1 MARVTSVPPQEAV
14 PETVPEAV
22 PETNFETNLE
32 EDLGTGL
39 EDSSASDDTSA
50 PSDGASAPSDQVS
63 SAVEQPRGGGI
74 ARLIPKRSLDTRS
87 AIDRLRDAP
96 PTDTLRSWLITIA
109 ITVLAFCIR
118 LVGIAYPKGL
128 LFDETYYAKD
138 AYTLLKLGYEG
149 SWPEGANDMIASG
162 KVDIFLN
169 GASFIVHPQLGKWL
183 IASGEWLFGMN
194 SFGWRFPALVFGS
207 LMVALVIRLARRLSR
222 STMIGALAGFL
233 LCVDGLNFVM
243 SRLALLDIFEA
254 FFIVAG
260 VLAVVIDRDYFR
272 HRLARDLE
280 RRGLAG
286 YAGKPGPFIFRPW
299 LIAAGVLFGLAIG
312 TKWNAVFVLASF
324 GVMVVV
330 WSIAARRLAGAGRR
344 SYRAIFLDGIPAF
357 VSMVVLSGV
366 VYVATWFSWLH
377 TQGGYDRQWG
387 AEHPDSWQV
396 KLLGKPLAS
405 LVYYHKEIWEFHNG
419 DYIKNSTHVY
429 AAHPGGWLINARP
442 IGIDAVNGIQP
453 GVEGCTATGTETC
466 LRVISAT
473 GTPTLW
479 WFAAIALL
487 VSIVWWVAGRD
498 WRFGVPI
505 VAAMATYLPWFN
517 YTERSL
523 FFFYAITIIP
533 FTAICLAM
541 VLGLVL
547 GKAKPGPRRRKG
559 AIIVGIILVIIT
571 LNFAFIY
578 PILTDALLPQPLWL
592 LRMWF
597 GSWI

>member
-1 MARVTSVPPQEAV
+1 MARVTSVPPEAV
-14 PETVPEAV
+14 PEADLETAADVDVAPKSPRWGERFRRLVPTRTV
-22 PETNFETNLE
+22 
-32 EDLGTGL
+32 
-39 EDSSASDDTSA
+39 
-50 PSDGASAPSDQVS
+50 
-63 SAVEQPRGGGI
+63 
-74 ARLIPKRSLDTRS
+74 DTRS

-96 PTDTLRSWLITIA
+96 PADVLRSWLLTIGLTA
-109 ITVLAFCIR
+109 LAFVVR
-118 LVGIAYPKGL
+118 FVGFWFPKGI

-149 SWPEGANDMIASG
+149 SWPENANDQIASG
-162 KVDIFLN
+162 NVDVFTTN
-169 GASFIVHPQLGKWL
+169 ASFIVHPQVGKWL

-194 SFGWRFPALVFGS
+194 SFGWRFASLVFGS
-207 LMVALVIRLARRLSR
+207 LMVALVVRLARRLSR
-222 STMIGALAGFL
+222 STMIGAIAGFL
-233 LCVDGLNFVM
+233 LCVDGLDFVM

-280 RRGLAG
+280 TRGLSDYG
-286 YAGKPGPFIFRPW
+286 GGKGPFVFRPW
-299 LIAAGVLFGLAIG
+299 LIAAGVLFGLAMG

-324 GVMVVV
+324 GVLAVV
-330 WSIAARRLAGAGRR
+330 WSITARRLAGARRR
-344 SYRAIFLDGIPAF
+344 SYGALLLDGIPAF
-357 VSMVVLSGV
+357 FSMVVLSFI
-366 VYVATWFSWLH
+366 VYVATWFSWLR

-387 AEHPDSWQV
+387 AQHPDSWQV
-396 KLLGKPLAS
+396 HLLGKPLAS
-405 LVYYHKEIWEFHNG
+405 LLYYHKEIWDFHNG
-419 DYIKNSTHVY
+419 DYIKHSTHVY

-453 GVEGCTATGTETC
+453 GVDGCPANSTENC

-479 WFAAIALL
+479 WFAALALL
-487 VSIVWWVAGRD
+487 VSIAWWVAGRD

-505 VAAMATYLPWFN
+505 VAGMSTYLPWFN

-541 VLGLVL
+541 VLGLIL
-547 GKAKPGPRRRKG
+547 GKADAGPRRRQG
-559 AIIVGIILVIIT
+559 AIVAGVILAIVT

-578 PILTDALLPQPLWL
+578 PIITDALLTQSQWL
-592 LRMWF
+592 ARMWF
-597 GSWI
+597 SSWI

>member
-1 MARVTSVPPQEAV
+1 MARVTSVPPE
-14 PETVPEAV
+14 ETVPA
-22 PETNFETNLE
+22 
-32 EDLGTGL
+32 EDLEAAT
-39 EDSSASDDTSA
+39 EVAPRSS
-50 PSDGASAPSDQVS
+50 GWGQ
-63 SAVEQPRGGGI
+63 RMR
-74 ARLIPKRSLDTRS
+74 RLVPTRTIDTRS
-87 AIDRLRDAP
+87 AIERLRDAP
-96 PTDTLRSWLITIA
+96 PRDARLSWLLTLGLTA
-109 ITVLAFCIR
+109 LAFCIR
-118 LVGIAYPKGL
+118 LVGIAYPKGV

-149 SWPEGANDMIASG
+149 SWPENANNMIASG
-162 KVDIFLN
+162 NADVYTTN
-169 GASFIVHPQLGKWL
+169 ASFIVHPQVGKWL

-207 LMVALVIRLARRLSR
+207 LLVAVVIRLARRLTR
-222 STMIGALAGFL
+222 STMVGAIAGFL
-233 LCVDGLNFVM
+233 LCVDGLDFVM
-243 SRLALLDIFEA
+243 SRLALLDLFEA
-254 FFIVAG
+254 FFIAAG

-280 RRGLAG
+280 RKGLTDYGGA
-286 YAGKPGPFIFRPW
+286 ASPFIFRPW
-299 LIAAGVLFGLAIG
+299 LIVAGVLFGLAMG
-312 TKWNAVFVLASF
+312 SKWNAVFVLASF
-324 GVMVVV
+324 GVLAVV
-330 WSIAARRLAGAGRR
+330 WSITARRLAGARRR
-344 SYRAIFLDGIPAF
+344 SYMALLLDGLPAF
-357 VSMVVLSGV
+357 LSMVVLSFI
-366 VYVATWFSWLH
+366 VYVATWFSWLR

-405 LVYYHKEIWEFHNG
+405 LLYYHKEIWEFHNG
-419 DYIKNSTHVY
+419 DYIKHSTHVY

-453 GVEGCTATGTETC
+453 GTDGCPANGSETC

-479 WFAAIALL
+479 WFAALALL
-487 VSIVWWVAGRD
+487 VSIAWWVAGRD

-505 VAAMATYLPWFN
+505 VAGMSTYLPWFD

-541 VLGLVL
+541 VLGLIL
-547 GKAKPGPRRRKG
+547 GKANAGPRRRQG
-559 AIIVGIILVIIT
+559 AIVVGVILAIVT

-578 PILTDALLPQPLWL
+578 PIITDALLTQSQWL
-592 LRMWF
+592 ARMWF

>member
-1 MARVTSVPPQEAV
+1 MARVTSVPPE
-14 PETVPEAV
+14 ETVPA
-22 PETNFETNLE
+22 
-32 EDLGTGL
+32 EDLEAAT
-39 EDSSASDDTSA
+39 EDATPRSS
-50 PSDGASAPSDQVS
+50 GWGQ
-63 SAVEQPRGGGI
+63 RMR
-74 ARLIPKRSLDTRS
+74 RLVPTRTIDTRS
-87 AIDRLRDAP
+87 AIERLWDAP
-96 PTDTLRSWLITIA
+96 PRDARLSWLLTLGLTA
-109 ITVLAFCIR
+109 LAFCIR
-118 LVGIAYPKGL
+118 LVGIAYPKGV

-149 SWPEGANDMIASG
+149 SWPENANDMIASG
-162 KVDIFLN
+162 KADVYTTN
-169 GASFIVHPQLGKWL
+169 ASFIVHPQVGKWL

-207 LMVALVIRLARRLSR
+207 LLVAVVIRLARRLTR
-222 STMIGALAGFL
+222 STMVGAIAGFL
-233 LCVDGLNFVM
+233 LCVDGLDFVM
-243 SRLALLDIFEA
+243 SRLALLDVFEA
-254 FFIVAG
+254 FFIAAG

-280 RRGLAG
+280 RKGLTDYGGA
-286 YAGKPGPFIFRPW
+286 ASPFIFRPW
-299 LIAAGVLFGLAIG
+299 LIVAGVLFGLAMG
-312 TKWNAVFVLASF
+312 SKWNAVFVLASF
-324 GVMVVV
+324 GVLAVV
-330 WSIAARRLAGAGRR
+330 WSITARRLAGARRR
-344 SYRAIFLDGIPAF
+344 SYMALLLDGLPAF
-357 VSMVVLSGV
+357 LSMVVLSFI
-366 VYVATWFSWLH
+366 VYVATWFSWLR

-405 LVYYHKEIWEFHNG
+405 LLYYHKEIWEFHNG
-419 DYIKNSTHVY
+419 DYIKHSTHVY

-453 GVEGCTATGTETC
+453 GTNGCPANGTETC

-479 WFAAIALL
+479 WFAALALL
-487 VSIVWWVAGRD
+487 VSIAWWVAGRD

-505 VAAMATYLPWFN
+505 VAGMSTYLPWFN

-541 VLGLVL
+541 VLGLIL
-547 GKAKPGPRRRKG
+547 GKANAGPRRRQG
-559 AIIVGIILVIIT
+559 AIVVGVILAIVT

-578 PILTDALLPQPLWL
+578 PIITDALLTQSQWL
-592 LRMWF
+592 ARMWF

>member
-1 MARVTSVPPQEAV
+1 MARVTSAPPE
-14 PETVPEAV
+14 ETVSAEDVEATTEATAPRSSGWGRRIRRLV
-22 PETNFETNLE
+22 PTRTI
-32 EDLGTGL
+32 D
-39 EDSSASDDTSA
+39 A
-50 PSDGASAPSDQVS
+50 
-63 SAVEQPRGGGI
+63 
-74 ARLIPKRSLDTRS
+74 RS
-87 AIDRLRDAP
+87 ALERLWDAP
-96 PTDTLRSWLITIA
+96 PRDARLSWLLTLGLTA
-109 ITVLAFCIR
+109 LAFCIR
-118 LVGIAYPKGL
+118 LVGIAFPKGI

-149 SWPEGANDMIASG
+149 SWPENANDMIASG
-162 KVDIFLN
+162 NVDVYTTN
-169 GASFIVHPQLGKWL
+169 ASFIVHPQVGKWL

-194 SFGWRFPALVFGS
+194 SFGWRFPALIFGS
-207 LMVALVIRLARRLSR
+207 LLVAVVIRLARRLTR
-222 STMIGALAGFL
+222 STMVGAIAGFL
-233 LCVDGLNFVM
+233 LCVDGLDFVM
-243 SRLALLDIFEA
+243 SRIALLDIFEA
-254 FFIVAG
+254 FFIAAG

-280 RRGLAG
+280 RKGLTDYGGA
-286 YAGKPGPFIFRPW
+286 PSPFIFRPW
-299 LIAAGVLFGLAIG
+299 LIVAGVLFGLATG

-324 GVMVVV
+324 GVLAVV
-330 WSIAARRLAGAGRR
+330 WSVTARRLAGARRR
-344 SYRAIFLDGIPAF
+344 SYMALLLDGVPAF
-357 VSMVVLSGV
+357 VSLVVISFV
-366 VYVATWFSWLH
+366 VYVATWFSWLR

-387 AEHPDSWQV
+387 VEHPDSWQV

-405 LVYYHKEIWEFHNG
+405 LLYYHKEIWEFHNG
-419 DYIKNSTHVY
+419 DYIKHSTHVY

-453 GVEGCTATGTETC
+453 GVDGCQANSTETC

-479 WFAAIALL
+479 WFAALALL
-487 VSIVWWVAGRD
+487 VSIAWWVAGRD

-505 VAAMATYLPWFN
+505 VAGLSTYLPWFN

-541 VLGLVL
+541 VLGLIL
-547 GKAKPGPRRRKG
+547 GRANAGPRRRQG
-559 AIIVGIILVIIT
+559 AIVVGVILAIIT

-578 PILTDALLPQPLWL
+578 PIITDALLTQSQWL
-592 LRMWF
+592 ARMWF

>member
-1 MARVTSVPPQEAV
+1 MARVTSVPPEEAV
-14 PETVPEAV
+14 PA
-22 PETNFETNLE
+22 
-32 EDLGTGL
+32 EDLEAAT
-39 EDSSASDDTSA
+39 EDAAPRSS
-50 PSDGASAPSDQVS
+50 GWGQ
-63 SAVEQPRGGGI
+63 RMR
-74 ARLIPKRSLDTRS
+74 RLVPTRTIDTRS
-87 AIDRLRDAP
+87 AIERLWDAP
-96 PTDTLRSWLITIA
+96 PRDARLSWLLTLGLTA
-109 ITVLAFCIR
+109 LAFCIR
-118 LVGIAYPKGL
+118 IVGIGYPKGI

-149 SWPEGANDMIASG
+149 SWPENANDMIAAG
-162 KVDIFLN
+162 NVDVYTSN
-169 GASFIVHPQLGKWL
+169 ASFIVHPQLGKWL

-194 SFGWRFPALVFGS
+194 SFGWRFSALIFGS
-207 LMVALVIRLARRLSR
+207 LLVAVVIRLARRLTR
-222 STMIGALAGFL
+222 STMVGAIAGFL
-233 LCVDGLNFVM
+233 LCVDGLDFVM

-254 FFIVAG
+254 FFIAAG

-280 RRGLAG
+280 RKGLTDYGGA
-286 YAGKPGPFIFRPW
+286 ASPFIFRPW
-299 LIAAGVLFGLAIG
+299 LIVAGVLFGLATG
-312 TKWNAVFVLASF
+312 AKWNAVIVVASF
-324 GVMVVV
+324 GVLAVV
-330 WSIAARRLAGAGRR
+330 WSITARRLAGARRR
-344 SYRAIFLDGIPAF
+344 SYMALLLDGVPAF
-357 VSMVVLSGV
+357 VSLVLISFV
-366 VYVATWFSWLH
+366 VYVATWFSWLR

-405 LVYYHKEIWEFHNG
+405 LLYYHKEIWEFHNG
-419 DYIKNSTHVY
+419 DYIKHSTHVY

-453 GVEGCTATGTETC
+453 GTNGCPANGTETC

-479 WFAAIALL
+479 WFAALALL
-487 VSIVWWVAGRD
+487 VSIAWWVAGRD

-505 VAAMATYLPWFN
+505 VAGMSTYLPWFN

-541 VLGLVL
+541 VLGLIL
-547 GKAKPGPRRRKG
+547 GRANAGPRRRQG
-559 AIIVGIILVIIT
+559 AIVVGVILAIVT

-578 PILTDALLPQPLWL
+578 PIITDALLTQSQWL
-592 LRMWF
+592 ARMWF

>member
-1 MARVTSVPPQEAV
+1 MARVTSAPPE
-14 PETVPEAV
+14 ETVSAKDVEATTEATAPRSSGWGRRIRRLV
-22 PETNFETNLE
+22 PTRTI
-32 EDLGTGL
+32 D
-39 EDSSASDDTSA
+39 A
-50 PSDGASAPSDQVS
+50 
-63 SAVEQPRGGGI
+63 
-74 ARLIPKRSLDTRS
+74 RS
-87 AIDRLRDAP
+87 ALERLWDAP
-96 PTDTLRSWLITIA
+96 PRDARLSWLLTLGLTA
-109 ITVLAFCIR
+109 LAFCIR
-118 LVGIAYPKGL
+118 LVGIAFPKGI

-149 SWPEGANDMIASG
+149 SWPENANDMIASG
-162 KVDIFLN
+162 NVDVYTTN
-169 GASFIVHPQLGKWL
+169 ASFIVHPQVGKWL

-194 SFGWRFPALVFGS
+194 SFGWRFPALIFGS
-207 LMVALVIRLARRLSR
+207 LLVAVVIRLARRLTR
-222 STMIGALAGFL
+222 STMVGAIAGFL
-233 LCVDGLNFVM
+233 LCVDGLDFVM
-243 SRLALLDIFEA
+243 SRIALLDIFEA
-254 FFIVAG
+254 FFIAAG

-280 RRGLAG
+280 RKGLRDYGGA
-286 YAGKPGPFIFRPW
+286 PGPFIFRPW
-299 LIAAGVLFGLAIG
+299 LIVAGVLFGLATG

-324 GVMVVV
+324 GVLAVV
-330 WSIAARRLAGAGRR
+330 WSVAARRLAGARR
-344 SYRAIFLDGIPAF
+344 HSYMALLLDGVPAF
-357 VSMVVLSGV
+357 VSLVVISFV
-366 VYVATWFSWLH
+366 VYVATWFSWLR

-387 AEHPDSWQV
+387 VEHPDSWQV

-405 LVYYHKEIWEFHNG
+405 LLYYHKEIWEFHNG
-419 DYIKNSTHVY
+419 DYIKHSTHVY

-453 GVEGCTATGTETC
+453 GVDGCQANSSETC

-479 WFAAIALL
+479 WFAALALL
-487 VSIVWWVAGRD
+487 VSIAWWVAGRD

-505 VAAMATYLPWFN
+505 VAGMSTYLPWFN

-541 VLGLVL
+541 VLGLIL
-547 GKAKPGPRRRKG
+547 GRANAGPRRRQG
-559 AIIVGIILVIIT
+559 AIVVGVILAIIT

-578 PILTDALLPQPLWL
+578 PIITDALLTQSQWL
-592 LRMWF
+592 ARMWF

>member
-1 MARVTSVPPQEAV
+1 MTSVPPE
-14 PETVPEAV
+14 ETVPAAD
-22 PETNFETNLE
+22 LE
-32 EDLGTGL
+32 PDLARAT
-39 EDSSASDDTSA
+39 DDALPATPRWSERLRRLA
-50 PSDGASAPSDQVS
+50 PTRT
-63 SAVEQPRGGGI
+63 VE
-74 ARLIPKRSLDTRS
+74 TRS

-96 PTDTLRSWLITIA
+96 PADALRSWLLTIGITA
-109 ITVLAFCIR
+109 VAFVIR
-118 LVGIAYPKGL
+118 LVGIQFPKGI

-149 SWPEGANDMIASG
+149 SWPDNANDQIASG
-162 KVDIFLN
+162 TVDVFTTN
-169 GASFIVHPQLGKWL
+169 ASFIVHPQVGKWL

-194 SFGWRFPALVFGS
+194 SFGWRFPALVFGT
-207 LMVALVIRLARRLSR
+207 LVVALVIRLGRRLSR
-222 STMIGALAGFL
+222 STMVGAIAGFL
-233 LCVDGLNFVM
+233 LCVDGLDFVM
-243 SRLALLDIFEA
+243 SRIALLDIFEA

-260 VLAVVIDRDYFR
+260 VLAIVIDRDYFR

-280 RRGLAG
+280 RRGLTDYG
-286 YAGKPGPFIFRPW
+286 GGKSPFIFRPW
-299 LIAAGVLFGLAIG
+299 LIAAGLLFGLAMG

-324 GVMVVV
+324 GVLVVL
-330 WSIAARRLAGAGRR
+330 WSITARRLAGARR
-344 SYRAIFLDGIPAF
+344 QSYMALVLDGVPAF
-357 VSMVVLSGV
+357 LSLVVLSII
-366 VYVATWFSWLH
+366 VYVATWFSWLR
-377 TQGGYDRQWG
+377 TEGGYDRQWG
-387 AEHPDSWQV
+387 VQHPDSPTV

-405 LVYYHKEIWEFHNG
+405 LLYYHKEIWDFHNG
-419 DYIKNSTHVY
+419 DYIKHSTHVY

-453 GVEGCTATGTETC
+453 GVDGCPANGSETC

-479 WFAAIALL
+479 WFAALALL

-505 VAAMATYLPWFN
+505 VAGMSTYLPWFN

-541 VLGLVL
+541 VLGLIL
-547 GKAKPGPRRRKG
+547 GKADAGHRRRNG
-559 AIIVGIILVIIT
+559 AIVVGALLSIVT

-578 PILTDALLPQPLWL
+578 PILTDGLLTQSQWL
-592 LRMWF
+592 ARMWF
-597 GSWI
+597 SSWI

>member
-1 MARVTSVPPQEAV
+1 MACVTSVPPEAV
-14 PETVPEAV
+14 PEADLETAPDVDVAPKSPRWGERFRRLVPTRTV
-22 PETNFETNLE
+22 
-32 EDLGTGL
+32 
-39 EDSSASDDTSA
+39 
-50 PSDGASAPSDQVS
+50 
-63 SAVEQPRGGGI
+63 
-74 ARLIPKRSLDTRS
+74 DTRS

-96 PTDTLRSWLITIA
+96 PADVLRSWLLTIGLTA
-109 ITVLAFCIR
+109 LAFVVR
-118 LVGIAYPKGL
+118 FVGFWFPKGI

-149 SWPEGANDMIASG
+149 SWPENANDQIASG
-162 KVDIFLN
+162 NVDVFTTN
-169 GASFIVHPQLGKWL
+169 ASFIVHPQVGKWL

-194 SFGWRFPALVFGS
+194 SFGWRFASLVFGS
-207 LMVALVIRLARRLSR
+207 LMVALVVRLARRLSR
-222 STMIGALAGFL
+222 STMIGAIAGFL
-233 LCVDGLNFVM
+233 LCVDGLDFVM

-280 RRGLAG
+280 TRGLSDYG
-286 YAGKPGPFIFRPW
+286 GGKGPFVFRPW
-299 LIAAGVLFGLAIG
+299 LIAAGVLFGLAMG

-324 GVMVVV
+324 GVLAVV
-330 WSIAARRLAGAGRR
+330 WSITARRLAGARRR
-344 SYRAIFLDGIPAF
+344 SYGALLLDGIPAF
-357 VSMVVLSGV
+357 FSMVVLSFI
-366 VYVATWFSWLH
+366 VYVATWFSWLR

-387 AEHPDSWQV
+387 AQHPDSWQV
-396 KLLGKPLAS
+396 HLLGKPLAS
-405 LVYYHKEIWEFHNG
+405 LLYYHKEIWDFHNG
-419 DYIKNSTHVY
+419 DYIKHSTHVY

-453 GVEGCTATGTETC
+453 GVDGCPANSTENC

-479 WFAAIALL
+479 WFAALALL
-487 VSIVWWVAGRD
+487 VSIAWWVAGRD

-505 VAAMATYLPWFN
+505 VAGMSTYLPWFN

-541 VLGLVL
+541 VLGLIL
-547 GKAKPGPRRRKG
+547 GKADAGPRRRQG
-559 AIIVGIILVIIT
+559 AIVAGVILAIVT

-578 PILTDALLPQPLWL
+578 PIITDALLTQSQWL
-592 LRMWF
+592 ARMWF
-597 GSWI
+597 SSWI

>member
-1 MARVTSVPPQEAV
+1 MARVTSVPPEEAV
-14 PETVPEAV
+14 PA
-22 PETNFETNLE
+22 
-32 EDLGTGL
+32 EDLEAAT
-39 EDSSASDDTSA
+39 EDAAPRSS
-50 PSDGASAPSDQVS
+50 GWGQ
-63 SAVEQPRGGGI
+63 RMR
-74 ARLIPKRSLDTRS
+74 RLVPTRTIDTRS
-87 AIDRLRDAP
+87 AIERLWDAP
-96 PTDTLRSWLITIA
+96 PRDARLSWLLTLGLTA
-109 ITVLAFCIR
+109 LAFCIR
-118 LVGIAYPKGL
+118 IVGIGYPKGI

-149 SWPEGANDMIASG
+149 SWPENANDMIAAG
-162 KVDIFLN
+162 NVDVYTSN
-169 GASFIVHPQLGKWL
+169 ASFIVHPQVGKWL

-194 SFGWRFPALVFGS
+194 SFGWRFSALIFGS
-207 LMVALVIRLARRLSR
+207 LLVAVVIRLARRLTR
-222 STMIGALAGFL
+222 STMVGAIAGFL
-233 LCVDGLNFVM
+233 LCVDGLDFVM

-254 FFIVAG
+254 FFIAAG

-280 RRGLAG
+280 RKGLTDYGGA
-286 YAGKPGPFIFRPW
+286 ASPFIFRPW
-299 LIAAGVLFGLAIG
+299 LIVAGVLFGLAMG
-312 TKWNAVFVLASF
+312 PKWNAVFVLASF
-324 GVMVVV
+324 GVLAVV
-330 WSIAARRLAGAGRR
+330 WSITARRLAGARRR
-344 SYRAIFLDGIPAF
+344 SYMALLLDGVPAF
-357 VSMVVLSGV
+357 VSLVLISFV
-366 VYVATWFSWLH
+366 VYVATWFSWLR

-387 AEHPDSWQV
+387 AEHLDSWQV

-405 LVYYHKEIWEFHNG
+405 LLYYHKEIWEFHNG
-419 DYIKNSTHVY
+419 DYIKHSTHVY

-453 GVEGCTATGTETC
+453 GVDGCPANSTETC

-479 WFAAIALL
+479 WLAALALL
-487 VSIVWWVAGRD
+487 VSIAWWVAGRD

-505 VAAMATYLPWFN
+505 VAGMSTYLPWFN

-541 VLGLVL
+541 VLGLIL
-547 GKAKPGPRRRKG
+547 GRANAGPRRRQG
-559 AIIVGIILVIIT
+559 AIIVGVIITIVT

-578 PILTDALLPQPLWL
+578 PIITDALLTQSQWL
-592 LRMWF
+592 ARMWF

>member
-1 MARVTSVPPQEAV
+1 MARVTSVPPE
-14 PETVPEAV
+14 ETVPA
-22 PETNFETNLE
+22 
-32 EDLGTGL
+32 EDLEAAT
-39 EDSSASDDTSA
+39 EVAAPRSS
-50 PSDGASAPSDQVS
+50 GWGQ
-63 SAVEQPRGGGI
+63 RMR
-74 ARLIPKRSLDTRS
+74 RLVPTRTIDTRS
-87 AIDRLRDAP
+87 AIERLWDAP
-96 PTDTLRSWLITIA
+96 PRDARLSWLLTLGLTA
-109 ITVLAFCIR
+109 LAFCIR
-118 LVGIAYPKGL
+118 LVGIAYPKGI

-149 SWPEGANDMIASG
+149 SWPENANDMIAAG
-162 KVDIFLN
+162 NVDVYTSN
-169 GASFIVHPQLGKWL
+169 ASFIVHPQVGKWL

-207 LMVALVIRLARRLSR
+207 LLVAVVIRLARRISR
-222 STMIGALAGFL
+222 STMIGAIAGFL
-233 LCVDGLNFVM
+233 LCVDGLDFVM

-254 FFIVAG
+254 FFIAAG

-280 RRGLAG
+280 RKGLTDYGGA
-286 YAGKPGPFIFRPW
+286 ASPFIFRPW
-299 LIAAGVLFGLAIG
+299 LIVAGVLFGLAMG
-312 TKWNAVFVLASF
+312 AKWNAVIVVASF
-324 GVMVVV
+324 GVLAVV
-330 WSIAARRLAGAGRR
+330 WSITARRLAGARRR
-344 SYRAIFLDGIPAF
+344 SYMALLLDGVPAF
-357 VSMVVLSGV
+357 VSLVLISFV
-366 VYVATWFSWLH
+366 VYVATWFSWLR

-405 LVYYHKEIWEFHNG
+405 LLYYHKEIWEFHNG
-419 DYIKNSTHVY
+419 DYINHSTHVY

-453 GVEGCTATGTETC
+453 GTNGCPANGTETC

-479 WFAAIALL
+479 WLAALALL
-487 VSIVWWVAGRD
+487 VSIAWWVAGRD

-505 VAAMATYLPWFN
+505 VAGMSTYLPWFN

-541 VLGLVL
+541 VLGLIL
-547 GKAKPGPRRRKG
+547 GRANAGPRRRQG
-559 AIIVGIILVIIT
+559 AIIVGVILAIVT

-578 PILTDALLPQPLWL
+578 PIITDALLTQSQWL
-592 LRMWF
+592 ARMWF

>member
-1 MARVTSVPPQEAV
+1 MARVTSVPPEEAV
-14 PETVPEAV
+14 PA
-22 PETNFETNLE
+22 
-32 EDLGTGL
+32 EDLEAAT
-39 EDSSASDDTSA
+39 EDAAPRSS
-50 PSDGASAPSDQVS
+50 GWGQ
-63 SAVEQPRGGGI
+63 RMR
-74 ARLIPKRSLDTRS
+74 RLVPTRTIDTRS
-87 AIDRLRDAP
+87 AIERLWDAP
-96 PTDTLRSWLITIA
+96 PRDARLSWLLTLGLTA
-109 ITVLAFCIR
+109 LAFCIR
-118 LVGIAYPKGL
+118 LVGIAYPKGV

-149 SWPEGANDMIASG
+149 SWPENANDMIASG
-162 KVDIFLN
+162 NADIYTTN
-169 GASFIVHPQLGKWL
+169 ASFIVHPQLGKWL

-207 LMVALVIRLARRLSR
+207 LLVAVVIRLARRLTR
-222 STMIGALAGFL
+222 STMVGAIAGFL
-233 LCVDGLNFVM
+233 LCVDGLDFVM

-254 FFIVAG
+254 FFIAAG

-280 RRGLAG
+280 RKGLTDYGGA
-286 YAGKPGPFIFRPW
+286 ASPFIFRPW
-299 LIAAGVLFGLAIG
+299 LIVAGVLFGLAMG
-312 TKWNAVFVLASF
+312 TKWNAVIVVASF
-324 GVMVVV
+324 GVLAVV
-330 WSIAARRLAGAGRR
+330 WSITARRLAGARRR
-344 SYRAIFLDGIPAF
+344 SYMALLLDGVPAF
-357 VSMVVLSGV
+357 VSLVLISFV
-366 VYVATWFSWLH
+366 VYVATWFSWLR

-405 LVYYHKEIWEFHNG
+405 LLYYHKEIWEFHNG
-419 DYIKNSTHVY
+419 DYIKHSTHVY

-453 GVEGCTATGTETC
+453 GVDGCPANSTETC

-479 WFAAIALL
+479 WFAALALL
-487 VSIVWWVAGRD
+487 VSIAWWVAGRD

-505 VAAMATYLPWFN
+505 VAGMSTYLPWFN

-541 VLGLVL
+541 VLGLIL
-547 GKAKPGPRRRKG
+547 GKANAGPRRRQG
-559 AIIVGIILVIIT
+559 AIVVGVILAIVT

-578 PILTDALLPQPLWL
+578 PIITDALLTQSQWL
-592 LRMWF
+592 ARMWF

>member
-1 MARVTSVPPQEAV
+1 MARVTSVPPEEAV
-14 PETVPEAV
+14 PA
-22 PETNFETNLE
+22 
-32 EDLGTGL
+32 EDLEAAT
-39 EDSSASDDTSA
+39 EDAAPRSS
-50 PSDGASAPSDQVS
+50 GWGQ
-63 SAVEQPRGGGI
+63 RMR
-74 ARLIPKRSLDTRS
+74 RLVPTRTIDTRS
-87 AIDRLRDAP
+87 AIERLWDAP
-96 PTDTLRSWLITIA
+96 PRDARLSWLLTLGLTA
-109 ITVLAFCIR
+109 LAFCIR
-118 LVGIAYPKGL
+118 LVGIAYPKGI

-149 SWPEGANDMIASG
+149 SWPENANDMIASG
-162 KVDIFLN
+162 NVDVYTTN
-169 GASFIVHPQLGKWL
+169 ASFIVHPQVGKWL

-207 LMVALVIRLARRLSR
+207 LLVAVVIRLARRISR
-222 STMIGALAGFL
+222 STMIGAIAGFL
-233 LCVDGLNFVM
+233 LCVDGLDFVM

-254 FFIVAG
+254 FFIAAG

-280 RRGLAG
+280 RKGLTDYGGA
-286 YAGKPGPFIFRPW
+286 ASPFIFRPW
-299 LIAAGVLFGLAIG
+299 LIVAGVLFGLAMG
-312 TKWNAVFVLASF
+312 AKWNAVIVVASF
-324 GVMVVV
+324 GVLAVV
-330 WSIAARRLAGAGRR
+330 WSITARRLAGARRR
-344 SYRAIFLDGIPAF
+344 SYMALLLDGVPAF
-357 VSMVVLSGV
+357 VSLVLISFV
-366 VYVATWFSWLH
+366 VYVATWFSWLR

-405 LVYYHKEIWEFHNG
+405 LLYYHKEIWEFHNG
-419 DYIKNSTHVY
+419 DYINHSTHVY

-453 GVEGCTATGTETC
+453 GTNGCPANGTETC

-479 WFAAIALL
+479 WLAALALL
-487 VSIVWWVAGRD
+487 VSIAWWVAGRD

-505 VAAMATYLPWFN
+505 VAGMSTYLPWFN

-541 VLGLVL
+541 VLGLIL
-547 GKAKPGPRRRKG
+547 GRANAGPRRRQG
-559 AIIVGIILVIIT
+559 AIIVGVILAIVT

-578 PILTDALLPQPLWL
+578 PIITDALLTQSQWL
-592 LRMWF
+592 ARMWF

>member
-1 MARVTSVPPQEAV
+1 MARVTSVPPEEAV
-14 PETVPEAV
+14 PA
-22 PETNFETNLE
+22 
-32 EDLGTGL
+32 EDLEAAT
-39 EDSSASDDTSA
+39 EVAAPRSS
-50 PSDGASAPSDQVS
+50 GWGQ
-63 SAVEQPRGGGI
+63 RMR
-74 ARLIPKRSLDTRS
+74 RLVPTRTIDTRS
-87 AIDRLRDAP
+87 AIERLWDAP
-96 PTDTLRSWLITIA
+96 PRDARLSWLLTLGLTA
-109 ITVLAFCIR
+109 LAFCIR
-118 LVGIAYPKGL
+118 LVGIAYPKGI

-149 SWPEGANDMIASG
+149 SWPENANDMIASG
-162 KVDIFLN
+162 NADIYTTN
-169 GASFIVHPQLGKWL
+169 ASFIVHPQLGKWL

-207 LMVALVIRLARRLSR
+207 LLVAVVIRLARRLTR
-222 STMIGALAGFL
+222 STMVGAIAGFL
-233 LCVDGLNFVM
+233 LCVDGLDFVM

-254 FFIVAG
+254 FFIAAG

-280 RRGLAG
+280 RKGLTDYGGA
-286 YAGKPGPFIFRPW
+286 ASPFIFRPW
-299 LIAAGVLFGLAIG
+299 LIVAGVLFGLAMG
-312 TKWNAVFVLASF
+312 SKWNAVFVLASF
-324 GVMVVV
+324 GVLAVV
-330 WSIAARRLAGAGRR
+330 WSITARRLAGARRR
-344 SYRAIFLDGIPAF
+344 SYMALLLDGLPAF
-357 VSMVVLSGV
+357 LSMVVLSFI
-366 VYVATWFSWLH
+366 VYVATWFSWLR

-405 LVYYHKEIWEFHNG
+405 LLYYHKEIWEFHNG
-419 DYIKNSTHVY
+419 DYIKHSTHVY

-453 GVEGCTATGTETC
+453 GTDGCPANGTETC

-479 WFAAIALL
+479 WFAALALL
-487 VSIVWWVAGRD
+487 VSIAWWVAGRD

-505 VAAMATYLPWFN
+505 VAGMSTYLPWFN

-541 VLGLVL
+541 VLGLIL
-547 GKAKPGPRRRKG
+547 GKANAGPRRRQG
-559 AIIVGIILVIIT
+559 AIVVGVILAIVT

-578 PILTDALLPQPLWL
+578 PIITDALLTQSQWL
-592 LRMWF
+592 ARMWF

>member
-1 MARVTSVPPQEAV
+1 MARVTSVPPEEAI
-14 PETVPEAV
+14 PA
-22 PETNFETNLE
+22 
-32 EDLGTGL
+32 EDLEAAT
-39 EDSSASDDTSA
+39 EVAAPRSS
-50 PSDGASAPSDQVS
+50 GWGQ
-63 SAVEQPRGGGI
+63 RMR
-74 ARLIPKRSLDTRS
+74 RLVPTRTIDTRS
-87 AIDRLRDAP
+87 AIERLWDAP
-96 PTDTLRSWLITIA
+96 PRDARLSWLLTLGLTA
-109 ITVLAFCIR
+109 LAFCIR
-118 LVGIAYPKGL
+118 LVGIAYPKGI

-149 SWPEGANDMIASG
+149 SWPENANDMIASG
-162 KVDIFLN
+162 NVDVYTSN
-169 GASFIVHPQLGKWL
+169 ASFIVHPQVGKWL

-207 LMVALVIRLARRLSR
+207 LLVAVVIRLARRLTR
-222 STMIGALAGFL
+222 STMVGAIAGFL
-233 LCVDGLNFVM
+233 LCVDGLDFVM
-243 SRLALLDIFEA
+243 SRLALLDVFEA
-254 FFIVAG
+254 FFIAAG

-280 RRGLAG
+280 RKGLTDYGGA
-286 YAGKPGPFIFRPW
+286 ASPFIFRPW
-299 LIAAGVLFGLAIG
+299 LIVAGVLFGLAMG
-312 TKWNAVFVLASF
+312 SKWNAVFVLASF
-324 GVMVVV
+324 GVLAVV
-330 WSIAARRLAGAGRR
+330 WSITARRLAGARRR
-344 SYRAIFLDGIPAF
+344 SYMALLLDGPPAF
-357 VSMVVLSGV
+357 LSMVVLSFI
-366 VYVATWFSWLH
+366 VYVATWFSWLR

-405 LVYYHKEIWEFHNG
+405 LLYYHKEIWDFHNG
-419 DYIKNSTHVY
+419 DYIKHSTHVY

-453 GVEGCTATGTETC
+453 GTGGCPANSTETC

-479 WFAAIALL
+479 WFAALALL
-487 VSIVWWVAGRD
+487 VSIAWWVAGRD

-505 VAAMATYLPWFN
+505 VAGMSTYLPWFN

-541 VLGLVL
+541 VLGLIL
-547 GKAKPGPRRRKG
+547 GKANAGPRRRQG
-559 AIIVGIILVIIT
+559 AIVVGVILAIVT

-578 PILTDALLPQPLWL
+578 PIITDALLTQSQWL
-592 LRMWF
+592 ARMWF

>member
-1 MARVTSVPPQEAV
+1 MARVTSVPPE
-14 PETVPEAV
+14 ETVPA
-22 PETNFETNLE
+22 
-32 EDLGTGL
+32 EDLEAAT
-39 EDSSASDDTSA
+39 EDATPRSS
-50 PSDGASAPSDQVS
+50 GWGQ
-63 SAVEQPRGGGI
+63 RMR
-74 ARLIPKRSLDTRS
+74 RLVPTRTIDTRS
-87 AIDRLRDAP
+87 AIERLWDAP
-96 PTDTLRSWLITIA
+96 PRDARLSWLLTLGLTA
-109 ITVLAFCIR
+109 LAFCIR
-118 LVGIAYPKGL
+118 LVGIAYPKGV

-149 SWPEGANDMIASG
+149 SWPENANDMIASG
-162 KVDIFLN
+162 KADVYTTN
-169 GASFIVHPQLGKWL
+169 ASFIVHPQVGKWL

-207 LMVALVIRLARRLSR
+207 LLVAVVIRLARRLTR
-222 STMIGALAGFL
+222 STMVGAIAGFL
-233 LCVDGLNFVM
+233 LCVDGLDFVM
-243 SRLALLDIFEA
+243 SRLALLDVFEA
-254 FFIVAG
+254 FFIAAG

-280 RRGLAG
+280 RKGLTDYGGA
-286 YAGKPGPFIFRPW
+286 ASPFIFRPW
-299 LIAAGVLFGLAIG
+299 LIVAGVLFGLAMG
-312 TKWNAVFVLASF
+312 SKWNAVFVLASF
-324 GVMVVV
+324 GVLAVV
-330 WSIAARRLAGAGRR
+330 WSITARRLAGARRR
-344 SYRAIFLDGIPAF
+344 SYMALLLDGLPAF
-357 VSMVVLSGV
+357 LSMVVLSFI
-366 VYVATWFSWLH
+366 VYVATWFSWLR

-405 LVYYHKEIWEFHNG
+405 LLYYHKEIWEFHNG
-419 DYIKNSTHVY
+419 DYIKHSTHVY

-453 GVEGCTATGTETC
+453 GTNGCPANGTETC

-479 WFAAIALL
+479 WFAALALL
-487 VSIVWWVAGRD
+487 VSIAWWVAGRD

-505 VAAMATYLPWFN
+505 VAGMSTYLPWFS

-541 VLGLVL
+541 VLGLIL
-547 GKAKPGPRRRKG
+547 GKANAGPRRRQG
-559 AIIVGIILVIIT
+559 AIVVGVILAIVT

-578 PILTDALLPQPLWL
+578 PIITDALLTQSQWL
-592 LRMWF
+592 ARMWF

>member
-1 MARVTSVPPQEAV
+1 MARVTSVPPEAV
-14 PETVPEAV
+14 PEADLETAPDVDVAPKSPRWGERFRRLVPTRTV
-22 PETNFETNLE
+22 
-32 EDLGTGL
+32 
-39 EDSSASDDTSA
+39 
-50 PSDGASAPSDQVS
+50 
-63 SAVEQPRGGGI
+63 
-74 ARLIPKRSLDTRS
+74 DTRS

-96 PTDTLRSWLITIA
+96 PADVLRSWLLTIGLTA
-109 ITVLAFCIR
+109 LAFVVR
-118 LVGIAYPKGL
+118 FVGFWFPKGI

-149 SWPEGANDMIASG
+149 SWPENANDQIASG
-162 KVDIFLN
+162 NVDVFTTN
-169 GASFIVHPQLGKWL
+169 ASFIVHPQVGKWL

-194 SFGWRFPALVFGS
+194 SFGWRFASLVFGS
-207 LMVALVIRLARRLSR
+207 LMVALVVRLARRLSR
-222 STMIGALAGFL
+222 STMIGAIAGFL
-233 LCVDGLNFVM
+233 LCVDGLDFVM

-280 RRGLAG
+280 TRGLSDYG
-286 YAGKPGPFIFRPW
+286 GGKGPFVFRPW
-299 LIAAGVLFGLAIG
+299 LIAAGVLFGLAMG

-324 GVMVVV
+324 GVLAVV
-330 WSIAARRLAGAGRR
+330 WSITARRLAGARRR
-344 SYRAIFLDGIPAF
+344 SYGALLLDGIPAF
-357 VSMVVLSGV
+357 FSMVVLSFI
-366 VYVATWFSWLH
+366 VYVATWFSWLR

-387 AEHPDSWQV
+387 AQHPDSWQV
-396 KLLGKPLAS
+396 HLLGKPLAS
-405 LVYYHKEIWEFHNG
+405 LLYYHKEIWDFHNG
-419 DYIKNSTHVY
+419 DYIKHSTHVY

-453 GVEGCTATGTETC
+453 GVDGCPANSTENC

-479 WFAAIALL
+479 WFAALALL
-487 VSIVWWVAGRD
+487 VSIAWWVAGRD

-505 VAAMATYLPWFN
+505 VAGMSTYLPWFN

-541 VLGLVL
+541 VLGLIL
-547 GKAKPGPRRRKG
+547 GKADAGPRRRQG
-559 AIIVGIILVIIT
+559 AIVAGVILAIVT

-578 PILTDALLPQPLWL
+578 PIITDALLTQSQWL
-592 LRMWF
+592 ARMWF
-597 GSWI
+597 SSWI

>member
-1 MARVTSVPPQEAV
+1 MARVTSVPPEEAV
-14 PETVPEAV
+14 PA
-22 PETNFETNLE
+22 
-32 EDLGTGL
+32 EDLEAAT
-39 EDSSASDDTSA
+39 EVAAPRSS
-50 PSDGASAPSDQVS
+50 GWGQ
-63 SAVEQPRGGGI
+63 RMR
-74 ARLIPKRSLDTRS
+74 RLVPTRTIDTRS
-87 AIDRLRDAP
+87 AIERLWDAP
-96 PTDTLRSWLITIA
+96 PRDARLSWLLTLGLTA
-109 ITVLAFCIR
+109 LAFCIR
-118 LVGIAYPKGL
+118 LVGIAYPKGI

-149 SWPEGANDMIASG
+149 SWPENANDMIASG
-162 KVDIFLN
+162 NADVYTTN
-169 GASFIVHPQLGKWL
+169 ASFIVHPQVGKWL

-207 LMVALVIRLARRLSR
+207 LLVAVVIRLARRLTR
-222 STMIGALAGFL
+222 STMVGAIAGFL
-233 LCVDGLNFVM
+233 LCVDGLDFVM

-254 FFIVAG
+254 FFIAAG

-280 RRGLAG
+280 RKGLTDYGGA
-286 YAGKPGPFIFRPW
+286 ASPFIFRPW
-299 LIAAGVLFGLAIG
+299 LIVAGVLFGLAMG
-312 TKWNAVFVLASF
+312 SKWNAVFVVASF
-324 GVMVVV
+324 GVLAVV
-330 WSIAARRLAGAGRR
+330 WSITARRLAGARRR
-344 SYRAIFLDGIPAF
+344 SYMALLLDGLPAF
-357 VSMVVLSGV
+357 LSMVVLSFI
-366 VYVATWFSWLH
+366 VYVATWFSWLR

-405 LVYYHKEIWEFHNG
+405 LLYYHKEIWEFHNG
-419 DYIKNSTHVY
+419 DYIKHSTHVY

-453 GVEGCTATGTETC
+453 GTNGCPANGTETC

-479 WFAAIALL
+479 WLAALALL
-487 VSIVWWVAGRD
+487 VSIAWWVAGRD

-505 VAAMATYLPWFN
+505 VAGMSTYLPWFN

-541 VLGLVL
+541 VLGLIL
-547 GKAKPGPRRRKG
+547 GKANAGPRRRQG
-559 AIIVGIILVIIT
+559 AIVVGVILAIVT

-578 PILTDALLPQPLWL
+578 PIITDALLTQSQWL
-592 LRMWF
+592 ARMWF

>member
-1 MARVTSVPPQEAV
+1 MARVTSVPPEEAV
-14 PETVPEAV
+14 PA
-22 PETNFETNLE
+22 
-32 EDLGTGL
+32 EDLEAAT
-39 EDSSASDDTSA
+39 EDAAPRSS
-50 PSDGASAPSDQVS
+50 GWGQ
-63 SAVEQPRGGGI
+63 RMR
-74 ARLIPKRSLDTRS
+74 RLVPTRTIDTRS
-87 AIDRLRDAP
+87 AIERLWDAP
-96 PTDTLRSWLITIA
+96 PRDARLSWLLTLGLTA
-109 ITVLAFCIR
+109 LAFCIR
-118 LVGIAYPKGL
+118 IVGIGYPKGI

-149 SWPEGANDMIASG
+149 SWPENANDMIAAG
-162 KVDIFLN
+162 NVDVYTSN
-169 GASFIVHPQLGKWL
+169 ASFIVHPQVGKWL

-194 SFGWRFPALVFGS
+194 SFGWRFSALIFGS
-207 LMVALVIRLARRLSR
+207 LLVAVVIRLARRLTR
-222 STMIGALAGFL
+222 STMVGAIAGFL
-233 LCVDGLNFVM
+233 LCVDGLDFVM

-254 FFIVAG
+254 FFIAAG

-280 RRGLAG
+280 RKGLTDYGGA
-286 YAGKPGPFIFRPW
+286 ASPFIFRPW
-299 LIAAGVLFGLAIG
+299 LIVAGVLFGLATG
-312 TKWNAVFVLASF
+312 AKWNAVIIVASF
-324 GVMVVV
+324 GVLAVV
-330 WSIAARRLAGAGRR
+330 WSITARRLAGARRR
-344 SYRAIFLDGIPAF
+344 SYMALLLDGVPAF
-357 VSMVVLSGV
+357 VSLVLISFV
-366 VYVATWFSWLH
+366 VYVATWFSWLR

-405 LVYYHKEIWEFHNG
+405 LLYYHKEIWEFHNG
-419 DYIKNSTHVY
+419 DYIKHSTHVY

-453 GVEGCTATGTETC
+453 GTNGCPANGTETC

-479 WFAAIALL
+479 WFAALALL
-487 VSIVWWVAGRD
+487 VSIAWWVAGRD

-505 VAAMATYLPWFN
+505 VAGMSTYLPWFN

-541 VLGLVL
+541 VLGLIL
-547 GKAKPGPRRRKG
+547 GRANAGPRRRQG
-559 AIIVGIILVIIT
+559 AIVVGVILAIVT

-578 PILTDALLPQPLWL
+578 PIITDALLTQSQWL
-592 LRMWF
+592 ARMWF